1 MTEPAGRL
9 NTAAVYL
16 TRDKTAQTHDQ
27 PVMPA
32 IVYLT
37 GKTSISFKLQAT
49 QDSKGL
55 NLMCLL
61 NVRFN
66 PQFYI
71 KQCC

>member
-37 GKTSISFKLQAT
+37 DKTGISFKLQRILK
-49 QDSKGL
+49 DST
-55 NLMCLL
+55 NS
-61 NVRFN
+61 NVFA
-66 PQFYI
+66 
-71 KQCC
+71 